1 MEISAGLTAYN
12 GIQNNFNRL
21 AENTQQIAN
30 PNSDNQDVAQN
41 LIDNKMTQ
49 TDIEALVKVLKTE
62 DTLIGQLLDIK
73 A

>member
-21 AENTQQIAN
+21 SENSQQIAN
-30 PNSDNQDVAQN
+30 PNSESQDVAKN
-41 LIDNKMTQ
+41 LINNKMTQ

-62 DTLIGQLLDIK
+62 DALLGQLLDIK

>member
-30 PNSDNQDVAQN
+30 PNSDNQDVSQN